1 MKKLTIL
8 FVFVLFAMGCTDNMD
23 TVPQPVNPDVTIDAN
38 LDNPKNSTP
47 EEEEDKTAKGPR
59 LPKTNG

>member
-1 MKKLTIL
+1 
-8 FVFVLFAMGCTDNMD
+8 MGCTDNMD

-47 EEEEDKTAKGPR
+47 EEEEDKPMPPRWPKAKS
-59 LPKTNG
+59 

>member
-1 MKKLTIL
+1 
-8 FVFVLFAMGCTDNMD
+8 MGCADNMD

-38 LDNPKNSTP
+38 LDNPRNSTP